1 MTEWTIVTV
10 LAAIVGLFLAIGAPV
25 IKLNSNVTRL
35 NANLENLERRQTE
48 SENDNTKAHQRIW
61 DDLCKKGDTLT
72 NHEMRIHDL
81 EGRDNDG
88 K

>member
-35 NANLENLERRQTE
+35 NANLENLERRENE
-48 SENDNTKAHQRIW
+48 SENDNAKAHQRIW
-61 DDLCKKGDTLT
+61 DDLGKKGDTLT

-81 EGRDNDG
+81 EGRD